1 MLPRLVMFDYGET
14 LAHEANYSTRRGF
27 AGILAY
33 ACENPANADADFLY
47 AQYRDAYEALR
58 QRGQLIGV
66 EIPNAARW
74 RWVCDMLDIRFSK
87 SMAEL
92 EEIFWDAAAPCTP
105 TPGMPRLLGLLR
117 KKGIRT
123 GVISNMGF
131 SGAAL
136 SRRLQK
142 TFPEHRFD
150 FVISSADYIL
160 RKPDPHIFEL
170 GLHRAGC
177 RAEEAWFLGDN
188 LRCDILG
195 AASAGILP
203 IYYTLDLGDAYREPQ
218 AVDALPAHLRIED
231 WNELIRLIEYG
242 GIDAGMLESAGLPE
256 RRT

>member
-1 MLPRLVMFDYGET
+1 MKKAYLVLSNGMAFEG
-14 LAHEANYSTRRGF
+14 
-27 AGILAY
+27 
-33 ACENPANADADFLY
+33 
-47 AQYRDAYEALR
+47 
-58 QRGQLIGV
+58 QRIGA

-74 RWVCDMLDIRFSK
+74 RWVCDMLDIRFALPT
-87 SMAEL
+87 AEL

-105 TPGMPRLLGLLR
+105 TPGMPRLLALLR
-117 KKGIRT
+117 EKGIRT

-136 SRRLQK
+136 TRRLQK

-160 RKPDPHIFEL
+160 RKPDPHIFAL

-195 AASAGILP
+195 AASATMRWIWATP
-203 IYYTLDLGDAYREPQ
+203 TA
-218 AVDALPAHLRIED
+218 
-231 WNELIRLIEYG
+231 
-242 GIDAGMLESAGLPE
+242 S
-256 RRT
+256 RRTWTRCPRTLSSRTGAS

>member
-1 MLPRLVMFDYGET
+1 MLPKLVMFDYGET
-14 LAHEANYSTRRGF
+14 LAHEEHYSTRRGF
-27 AGILAY
+27 AGILPY
-33 ACENPANADADFLY
+33 ACENPESAGADTLY
-47 AQYRDAYEALR
+47 ARYRDAYEELR
-58 QRGQLIGV
+58 QQGQRIGV

-74 RWVCDMLDIRFSK
+74 RWVCDMLDIRFSLPT
-87 SMAEL
+87 AEL
-92 EEIFWDAAAPCTP
+92 EELFWDAAAPCTP
-105 TPGMPRLLGLLR
+105 TPGMPRLLALLR
-117 KKGIRT
+117 EKGIRT

-136 SRRLQK
+136 ARRLQK

-160 RKPDPHIFEL
+160 RKPDPHIFAL

-203 IYYTLDLGDAYREPQ
+203 VYYALDLGDAYREPQ
-218 AVDALPAHLRIED
+218 DVDALPAHLVIRD
-231 WNELIRLIEYG
+231 WDELIRLILNG
-242 GIDAGMLESAGLPE
+242 GIDAGALTGAGV
-256 RRT
+256 